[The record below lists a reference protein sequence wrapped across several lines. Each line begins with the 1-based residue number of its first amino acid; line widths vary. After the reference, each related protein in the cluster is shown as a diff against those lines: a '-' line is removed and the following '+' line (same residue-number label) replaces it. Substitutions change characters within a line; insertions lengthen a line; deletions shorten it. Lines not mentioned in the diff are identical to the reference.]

1 MDEKNTIE
9 FHLWLNILGILWAIL
24 GICGVISNFISL
36 FEKDSITIIYFIAF
50 IIDISHNIFR
60 ITTWHYIHKKTNKGC
75 YFSIALLILEF
86 FIYSFLAFGM
96 AYSTYSIMFFLLSV
110 LILGLWMIF
119 NIFYIMHIITCKTK
133 IICPYCNNK
142 NNPKREYCYM
152 CGKKICKE
160 KDIPSHVEYQQF
172 LKDNFS
178 NDDTKTYIN
187 NLRMSPI
194 ETENDLNTLEKETNF
209 NNEENENNCTFR
221 FVYCGKC
228 GSKNIIEDNYCT
240 KCGYKLRK

>member
-1 MDEKNTIE
+1 MSNLKKKLNAIIGDLDKNIKNKE
-9 FHLWLNILGILWAIL
+9 DLDYIKSQIYN
-24 GICGVISNFISL
+24 ISL
-36 FEKDSITIIYFIAF
+36 LFLDEMDKLAEMNLNRINVMAEREKELGHKLSKLERMINNIEKEVFVSPECDFE
-50 IIDISHNIFR
+50 
-60 ITTWHYIHKKTNKGC
+60 
-75 YFSIALLILEF
+75 
-86 FIYSFLAFGM
+86 
-96 AYSTYSIMFFLLSV
+96 
-110 LILGLWMIF
+110 
-119 NIFYIMHIITCKTK
+119 

-194 ETENDLNTLEKETNF
+194 ETENDLNTLEKETNI